1 MVPPRAL
8 SAALDLLQLVRLVYA
23 SFRSVGD
30 CGRCGIHDLVMM
42 QTAWQ
47 RMHLSFVSALF
58 FVLHGFLYPAVAA
71 STVPY
76 TPSHVLVSPVE
87 DSLVYLLLP
96 ESSAEDGQANSTSFL
111 SLNVSENVDVDNSP
125 YTTLLD
131 QAPFLSADPTV
142 PFVPVVDQQGNIKV
156 YTGDCQNASNPS
168 MLWQFTPDP
177 DSSIG
182 NGTWE
187 KFTVKAQNDT
197 SGPNYLSGG
206 FAYAP
211 TDTAESSVYSFGGM
225 CPDLKN
231 ATANWISA
239 ANYSDTTIKLVPSD
253 SGSSYKLDSAGQ
265 RAPPVA
271 EAGFSVTPL
280 QPSYTNSK
288 RDGQQ
293 QKQQDFLVIGGQTQ
307 EAFLNMSEL
316 AIYSLPQ
323 DGWSFVDVQSGS
335 VSAKTEL
342 TVRETDPKIEPRS
355 GHTAVLS
362 SDGSKVIVLGGWVE
376 NTSTPANPQLIVLEL
391 AAGYGGYGQWTWT
404 VPDSK
409 DSFLADGAGIYGH
422 GAAVLP
428 GDVMMI
434 AGGSSISKSPSKR
447 STSNSQV
454 HFYNLTSNSW
464 ATSYTNPNWNPTD
477 QSQSQSQSHKASGS
491 LSTAQ
496 KIGIGVGVGVGVPFL
511 LIMGFLLFWCSR
523 RYRFRRKR
531 DSDLRDL
538 ALGAQRAHFWGQ
550 NEPEMSSSIRGPSR
564 PGSDQ
569 SYPWNS
575 NRSNGTPKRPD
586 SGDTAVAEQTGLLSN
601 GPVSKM
607 PIRLVNSPP
616 SCRFVGEQSRHDTFG
631 SIHPIDERDELEASA
646 TDSLIAH
653 DPQPTPPPRPS
664 QGGLLEDVE
673 IPDPFLDAPFLTP
686 QSTIVDP
693 ENSLETFNEQQSLAG
708 MLTGKKE
715 GRATPSPTK
724 ERPTSTNSNL
734 PSGMRLGIVPK
745 SRATVLQGPSH
756 MPSNGRSS
764 PSKSV
769 AASSRSKDTTE
780 RVRADS
786 AATGSSGKRYS
797 SDSFSTA
804 YTTLS
809 QRQAEGE
816 RLLHSGTEETSLGSA
831 GQPFETPSKVAA
843 TSRPKASEWMGS
855 MRRVFT
861 GGRRWGTSE
870 KKPNDSKANSFAS
883 LASGVDRRSAIL
895 ESNGHLNPT
904 DTNGAVPPRRAV
916 SASAELLRRKQ
927 GAKDWGASSS
937 APRAS
942 PTTPSSSSHGHES
955 HTEADAMIGASD
967 EEYDSDE
974 WDIESAAENRRVQVM
989 FTVPKERLR
998 VVNATARDL
1007 ENASQVSLAALGS
1020 KNRRVSG

>member
-1 MVPPRAL
+1 
-8 SAALDLLQLVRLVYA
+8 
-23 SFRSVGD
+23 
-30 CGRCGIHDLVMM
+30 MM
-42 QTAWQ
+42 QSARQ
-47 RMHLSFVSALF
+47 RMHISFVSALL
-58 FVLHGFLYPAVAA
+58 FVLNGLLYPVSA

-87 DSLVYLLLP
+87 DSLVYILLP
-96 ESSAEDGQANSTSFL
+96 ESSGNDGRAHTSFL
-111 SLNVSENVDVDNSP
+111 SLNVSQSVDVNSSP

-131 QAPFLSADPTV
+131 QPSFLGADPTA
-142 PFVPVVDQQGNIKV
+142 PFVPVVDQRGNIKV
-156 YTGDCQNASNPS
+156 YTGDCQNESNPS

-177 DSSIG
+177 HSSIG
-182 NGTWE
+182 NGTW
-187 KFTVKAQNDT
+187 KQFSVTAQNDT
-197 SGPNYLSGG
+197 RGPNYLAAG

-225 CPDLKN
+225 CPDHRSES
-231 ATANWISA
+231 TSWVSA
-239 ANYSDTTIKLVPSD
+239 ANYSDATSKLVPS
-253 SGSSYKLDSAGQ
+253 GSSSTYSLETAGQ
-265 RAPPVA
+265 RAPPIA
-271 EAGFSVTPL
+271 EAGFAVTPL
-280 QPSYTNSK
+280 QPSYSTIKKDS
-288 RDGQQ
+288 QQ
-293 QKQQDFLVIGGQTQ
+293 QRQQDFLFIGGQTK

-323 DGWSFVDVQSGS
+323 DGWSFIDVQSGS
-335 VSAKTEL
+335 ASARTEL
-342 TVRETDPKIEPRS
+342 TVRDTSPKIEPRS

-362 SDGSKVIVLGGWVE
+362 SDGSKVIVLGGWVD
-376 NTSTPANPQLIVLEL
+376 NTSTPANPQLMILEL

-409 DSFLADGAGIYGH
+409 DSFLSDGAGIYGH

-434 AGGSSISKSPSKR
+434 AGGSSISKSSSSKR
-447 STSNSQV
+447 STSNSQTR
-454 HFYNLTSNSW
+454 FYNLTSNSW
-464 ATSYTNPNWNPTD
+464 ATSYTNPNWHTTD
-477 QSQSQSQSHKASGS
+477 DQSHKSSGS

-496 KIGIGVGVGVGVPFL
+496 KIGIGVGVGVGVPVL
-511 LIMGFLLFWCSR
+511 VAIGALLFKCSR

-550 NEPEMSSSIRGPSR
+550 NEPEMSSSVRGPSR
-564 PGSDQ
+564 SGSDRT
-569 SYPWNS
+569 YPWNAS
-575 NRSNGTPKRPD
+575 RPNGTPNRPD
-586 SGDTAVAEQTGLLSN
+586 SGDTIVAEQTGLLSS

-616 SCRFVGEQSRHDTFG
+616 SCRFAGINDEHHRHDTFG
-631 SIHPIDERDELEASA
+631 TIHPIDERDELEASA
-646 TDSLIAH
+646 SDSLIAH

-664 QGGLLEDVE
+664 QGGLLEEVE

-686 QSTIVDP
+686 QSTIAEQ
-693 ENSLETFNEQQSLAG
+693 ENARGAFNEHQSLAG
-708 MLTGKKE
+708 MASGQE
-715 GRATPSPTK
+715 ENRSIPSPNK
-724 ERPTSTNSNL
+724 ERPTSTSSN
-734 PSGMRLGIVPK
+734 PPNGMRLGTVPK

-756 MPSNGRSS
+756 VPSNGRKS

-769 AASSRSKDTTE
+769 AASTHSKETG
-780 RVRADS
+780 RIRADS
-786 AATGSSGKRYS
+786 AATSGSSGKRYS

-804 YTTLS
+804 YTTIS

-816 RLLHSGTEETSLGSA
+816 RLLHSGTEETSVESS
-831 GQPFETPSKVAA
+831 QPFELPSKVAA
-843 TSRPKASEWMGS
+843 TSRPKPSEWMGS
-855 MRRVFT
+855 MKRVFT
-861 GGRRWGTSE
+861 GGRRWATPE

-883 LASGVDRRSAIL
+883 LASGVDRRSTIL
-895 ESNGHLNPT
+895 DPNRPSSHLDPNDDQDGT
-904 DTNGAVPPRRAV
+904 VPPRRAV
-916 SASAELLRRKQ
+916 SASAELFRRKQ

-942 PTTPSSSSHGHES
+942 PATTSSSSHRTEAQA
-955 HTEADAMIGASD
+955 HTEADAMLATDD
-967 EEYDSDE
+967 EEYDSED

-1007 ENASQVSLAALGS
+1007 ENASQVSLAAMGS

>member
-1 MVPPRAL
+1 M
-8 SAALDLLQLVRLVYA
+8 RLVYA

-30 CGRCGIHDLVMM
+30 CGCCRVHDLVMM
-42 QTAWQ
+42 QTARQ
-47 RMHLSFVSALF
+47 RMHRSFVSAFL
-58 FVLHGFLYPAVAA
+58 FVLHGFLYQVASA

-76 TPSHVLVSPVE
+76 TPSHVLVSSVE

-96 ESSAEDGQANSTSFL
+96 ESSGDEGHASTSFL
-111 SLNVSENVDVDNSP
+111 SLNVSQNVDTDSSS

-131 QAPFLSADPTV
+131 QAPFLSADPTA

-156 YTGDCQNASNPS
+156 FTGDCQNASNPS

-182 NGTWE
+182 NGTW
-187 KFTVKAQNDT
+187 KQFAVTAQNDT

-231 ATANWISA
+231 ATTDWIAA
-239 ANYSDTTIKLVPSD
+239 ANYSDATIKLVS
-253 SGSSYKLDSAGQ
+253 SGGSSSYNLEAAGQ
-265 RAPPVA
+265 RAPPIA

-280 QPSYTNSK
+280 QPSYTNTK

-293 QKQQDFLVIGGQTQ
+293 QRQQDFLFIGGQTQ
-307 EAFLNMSEL
+307 EAFLNMSQL

-323 DGWSFVDVQSGS
+323 DGWTFVDVQSGS
-335 VSAKTEL
+335 TGAKTEL
-342 TVRETDPKIEPRS
+342 TARDTTPKIEPRS

-362 SDGSKVIVLGGWVE
+362 SDGSRVIVLGGWVD

-404 VPDSK
+404 VPNTE

-422 GAAVLP
+422 GATVLP

-434 AGGSSISKSPSKR
+434 AGGSSISKSSSKR
-447 STSNSQV
+447 STSNSQT

-464 ATSYTNPNWNPTD
+464 ATSYTNPNWHTTD
-477 QSQSQSQSHKASGS
+477 HTQSQSQSHKSSGS
-491 LSTAQ
+491 LTTAQ
-496 KIGIGVGVGVGVPFL
+496 KIAIGVGIGAGIPFL
-511 LIMGFLLFWCSR
+511 IVLGFLFFWCSR

-564 PGSDQ
+564 PGSDN

-575 NRSNGTPKRPD
+575 TRGNSPPKRPD
-586 SGDTAVAEQTGLLSN
+586 TGDTVVAEQTGLLSN

-616 SCRFVGEQSRHDTFG
+616 SSSGRYAGVNGDQIRQDTFG
-631 SIHPIDERDELEASA
+631 SISPIDERDELEASA

-653 DPQPTPPPRPS
+653 DPQATPPTRPS

-686 QSTIVDP
+686 QSTIIDP
-693 ENSLETFNEQQSLAG
+693 ENSIGTYNEHQSLAG
-708 MLTGKKE
+708 MLSRPE
-715 GRATPSPTK
+715 DSRSTPSPTK
-724 ERPTSTNSNL
+724 ERPTSTNSSL
-734 PSGMRLGIVPK
+734 HTGMRLGTVAK

-769 AASSRSKDTTE
+769 AASTRSKDTG

-816 RLLHSGTEETSLGSA
+816 RLLHSGTEERSVESA
-831 GQPFETPSKVAA
+831 GAAYELPSKVAT
-843 TSRPKASEWMGS
+843 TSRPKATEWMGS
-855 MRRVFT
+855 VRRVFT
-861 GGRRWGTSE
+861 GGRKWGTSD
-870 KKPNDSKANSFAS
+870 KKPNNSKANSFAS
-883 LASGVDRRSAIL
+883 LTSGADRRSAVL
-895 ESNGHLNPT
+895 ETSGPASHLFPADT
-904 DTNGAVPPRRAV
+904 DGAVPPRRAV

-937 APRAS
+937 APRTS
-942 PTTPSSSSHGHES
+942 PTTPSSSSHGTES
-955 HTEADAMIGASD
+955 YTEADAMIGATD

-1007 ENASQVSLAALGS
+1007 ENASQLSPSARGS